1 MSNKYRKI
9 IMLMLLLLSACT
21 YRLVPVDEGTNEGG
35 FAPMQPGMGPG
46 GMTWAPG
53 SFDSLGEQIY
63 FAGLSA
69 QGEQIPY
76 QGGPVTGMMMRGY
89 LSCAS
94 CHGPDARGG
103 LHTMH
108 MQVMEAPNIR
118 WEALSDEFESEQGAE
133 EDDHHA
139 ETYDLEAFRQAVIEG
154 KHPDGEP
161 LSSDMPRW
169 KMTDEELAA
178 LSAYLKSLE

>member
-1 MSNKYRKI
+1 MMKNFLSI
-9 IMLMLLLLSACT
+9 LILLLLLSACA
-21 YRLVPVDEGTNEGG
+21 YRLVPVDAGSGEDG

-46 GMTWAPG
+46 GMTWGSG

-63 FAGLSA
+63 FTGINAA
-69 QGEQIPY
+69 GEQIPY

-108 MQVMEAPNIR
+108 MQTMDAPNIR
-118 WEALSDEFESEQGAE
+118 WEALSHEAETEHGAE
-133 EDDHHA
+133 EEAHHTEA
-139 ETYDLEAFRQAVIEG
+139 YDLEAFHRAVVEG
-154 KHPDGEP
+154 EHPDGEP

-169 KMTDEELAA
+169 QMTDEELAE
-178 LSAYLKSLE
+178 LFAYLQSLE